1 MFHSLIYSTVLSRPT
16 LLSSLAQK
24 KRAIGELPF
33 TAGDDRIM
41 MI

>member
-1 MFHSLIYSTVLSRPT
+1 MFHSLIYSTVLSRHT
-16 LLSSLAQK
+16 LLRWRRK

-33 TAGDDRIM
+33 TAADDRIM